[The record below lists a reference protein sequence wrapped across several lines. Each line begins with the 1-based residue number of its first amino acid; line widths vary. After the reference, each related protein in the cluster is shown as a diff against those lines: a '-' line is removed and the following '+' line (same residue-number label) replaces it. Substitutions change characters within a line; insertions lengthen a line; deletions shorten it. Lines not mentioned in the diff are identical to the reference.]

1 MWPCTLSRKDHL
13 HDRSKRLL
21 KKFSSRRSTEQLVYG
36 QLVGPACDVWALG
49 CTLLQL
55 LTGRSPWQEIKWP
68 PCPPEEAHRKRV
80 DVLRR
85 LVWEEKQT
93 PLTHSEQAL
102 FAGLGGSGG
111 SGEDGVDGVR
121 EEVLSLL
128 RGCFT
133 VDDVGS
139 GSPQTSR
146 LSAAQVHQRLDA
158 LVKRL
163 PAKPMLLVRTS
174 LSSVKLGAEQVDKAL
189 ESLELTFDPVAVAL
203 ERAQETALERA
214 QNAALERQRET
225 RAALSPAEAALERA
239 QEAVLERQRETRA
252 AEGRRGAGV
261 ADAKRAHGAARKPRS
276 PVKPRGVEAT
286 GTVQRWLADK
296 GFGFVRADGGGKD
309 VYVGKA
315 QLPEGQTKLRQGQRV
330 RFGLQEFDDGRRS
343 AWSLQLL

>member
-68 PCPPEEAHRKRV
+68 PCPPEEAHTKRV

-102 FAGLGGSGG
+102 FAGLGGSGGSGG

-146 LSAAQVHQRLDA
+146 LSAAQVHQKLDA
-158 LVKRL
+158 LVKQL
-163 PAKPMLLVRTS
+163 PAKPMLLVRSS

-203 ERAQETALERA
+203 ERAQET
-214 QNAALERQRET
+214 ALERQRET

-261 ADAKRAHGAARKPRS
+261 AGAKRAHGAARKPRS
-276 PVKPRGVEAT
+276 PVKPRGVETT
-286 GTVQRWLADK
+286 GTVQRWLESRS
-296 GFGFVRADGGGKD
+296 FGFVRADGGGKD

-315 QLPEGQTKLRQGQRV
+315 QLPAGQTKLRQGQCV
-330 RFGLQEFDDGRRS
+330 RFLLQEFDDGRRS
-343 AWSLQLL
+343 ASSLQLL